1 MNAQLQ
7 CAYHIPRV
15 RNLLLDSARLAP
27 TKDPAN
33 DENADSKQKE
43 ETVALQALRLVFRS
57 MNDASRKGVGP
68 VSTAV
73 LCQGLGIPVMQ
84 QQDSQEF
91 WKLLLPTLQMPAL
104 TDLYQGAFEDYIVAL
119 DGSGREKRRE
129 EPFLDLSLDVSE
141 RSIDSS
147 LKAMFGKPELLSEA
161 EGNGWRPEKGAD
173 KVDAHKGSLLKVP
186 GLPSI
191 LQLHLK
197 RFNYD
202 WNTDSTTKLND
213 PFFFPEVLDLS
224 TFCNDITQDD
234 EERTIYDLQSVVVHM
249 GQYNS
254 GHYYAYVRPDVREDT
269 WYRFNDDVAT
279 PVEFEEVLADSF
291 GGATSAAPLSSN
303 AGFFSRIRRA
313 LLGSSSYGFG
323 GQTSNAYV
331 VQYVRRSDIPILFD
345 DEK

>member
-1 MNAQLQ
+1 MNSQLQ

-15 RNLLLDSARLAP
+15 RSLIIGLAHS
-27 TKDPAN
+27 DPAKGPAF
-33 DENADSKQKE
+33 DENVGIKHIE
-43 ETVALQALRLVFRS
+43 ETVALQALRVVFRS
-57 MNDASRKGVGP
+57 MDEAAGNRAGP
-68 VSTAV
+68 ISPAV
-73 LCQGLGIPVMQ
+73 LCQSLGIPVNQ

-91 WKLLLPTLQMPAL
+91 WKLLLPALQKPAL

-141 RSIDSS
+141 GSVMSS
-147 LKAMFGKPELLSEA
+147 LQEVFGKPELLSDV
-161 EGNGWRPEKGAD
+161 EGNGWRPEKGAE
-173 KVDAHKGSLLKVP
+173 KVDAHKGSLLKVQ

-213 PFFFPEVLDLS
+213 PFSFPEVLDLS
-224 TFCNDITQDD
+224 SFCNDMTHGD
-234 EERTIYDLQSVVVHM
+234 EERTIYDLQSVIVHM
-249 GQYNS
+249 GQYGQ
-254 GHYYAYVRPDVREDT
+254 GHYYVYVRPDVREDF
-269 WYRFNDDVAT
+269 WYRFNDHVVT
-279 PVEFEEVLADSF
+279 PVEFEEVLADSY
-291 GGATSAAPLSSN
+291 GGATSVAPQSRN
-303 AGFFSRIRRA
+303 GGFFGRIRRA
-313 LLGSSSYGFG
+313 LLGNSSYGFG

-331 VQYVRRSDIPILFD
+331 VQYVRRSDIPILFA